1 MENLDALLALC
12 LLKQPIAE
20 FFRVF
25 NNPAKILQWILLLIS
40 KLKEFSPCVYLHTE
54 SMPSLCLLSELTTD
68 FFCALLAPTQFP
80 PGRALHN

>member
-12 LLKQPIAE
+12 LLKKPIAE

-40 KLKEFSPCVYLHTE
+40 KLKEFSPCVYLYTD
-54 SMPSLCLLSELTTD
+54 SMPSW
-68 FFCALLAPTQFP
+68 
-80 PGRALHN
+80 